1 MRLSTQPVRGSGV
14 SRTRRDSGA
23 LHALARRLRPAGA
36 YNQLNQATESA
47 PAKRKNNSMTTPDIP
62 RSEIANALEFRHA
75 CKAFDASRKIP
86 DSDVEL
92 IVDAIRLAPSSYGFE
107 PWNVIVAQSE
117 DLRNAVKA
125 FAGNNAARFD
135 ASHFLIF
142 TAKTGLQITRKGGHI
157 DHILRDVRD
166 LDDDEA
172 ADFKAFWN
180 KWAERDFKL
189 ITADVVH
196 QWAARQAYIAL
207 GGVMLAAAERG
218 IDSCPIEGFS
228 IDGVR
233 EILTER
239 GLIDPTDSA
248 PVVMLALGYR
258 AGGQPAH
265 SRRDLEEIVRWA

>member
-1 MRLSTQPVRGSGV
+1 
-14 SRTRRDSGA
+14 
-23 LHALARRLRPAGA
+23 
-36 YNQLNQATESA
+36 
-47 PAKRKNNSMTTPDIP
+47 MTTPDIP
-62 RSEIANALEFRHA
+62 RNEIANALEFRHA

-107 PWNVIVAQSE
+107 PWNVIIAQSE

-142 TAKTGLQITRKGGHI
+142 TAKTGLQITRQGGHI

-172 ADFKAFWN
+172 ADFKAFWT

-207 GGVMLAAAERG
+207 GGAMLAAAERG

-239 GLIDPTDSA
+239 GLIDPTDSS

-265 SRRDLEEIVRWA
+265 SRRDIEEIVRWA

>member
-1 MRLSTQPVRGSGV
+1 
-14 SRTRRDSGA
+14 
-23 LHALARRLRPAGA
+23 
-36 YNQLNQATESA
+36 
-47 PAKRKNNSMTTPDIP
+47 MTTPDLP
-62 RSEIANALEFRHA
+62 PSEITNALEFRHA
-75 CKAFDASRKIP
+75 CKAFDADRKIS

-92 IVDAIRLAPSSYGFE
+92 IVDAIRLSPSSYGFE

-117 DLRNAVKA
+117 DLRNAIKTS
-125 FAGNNAARFD
+125 AGSNAPRFD

-142 TAKTGLQITRKGGHI
+142 TAKTGLQITRKDGHI
-157 DHILRDVRD
+157 DHILRDIRG

-172 ADFKAFWN
+172 SDFKTFWR

-189 ITADVVH
+189 ISADIVH

-207 GGVMLAAAERG
+207 GMAMLVAAERG

-233 EILTER
+233 ETLTER
-239 GLIDPTDSA
+239 GLIDPADSS

-258 AGGQPAH
+258 AGEQPEH
-265 SRRDLEEIVRWA
+265 SRRNLDEIVRWA